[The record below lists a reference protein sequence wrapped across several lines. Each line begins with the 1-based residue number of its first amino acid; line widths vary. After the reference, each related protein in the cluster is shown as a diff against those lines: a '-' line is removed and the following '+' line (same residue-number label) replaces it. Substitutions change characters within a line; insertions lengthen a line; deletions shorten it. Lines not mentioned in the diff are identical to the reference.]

1 MNMEFRDSR
10 LCLRLPVD
18 VALRNGFAQHGVT
31 EFVLTDDVVRAIP
44 PELRGELAQ
53 WVDQTER
60 YGESP
65 PELMIDAPAADVPT
79 VVRALQASVDARR
92 AGELTLVLGLP
103 DNEFQRETANRGLE
117 TEPRVAARMA
127 LIHQARAAKALIRE
141 SIRVYA
147 SGVPYLKRAAMDPAY
162 PIAPAALDH
171 LVGSI
176 AAFDADAMTLTSRS
190 AEFQNAKIEVRKGGS
205 PYAFGVRDKILDH
218 VEKIPR
224 PSLVEI
230 AVDPIS
236 RYRRAVKGT
245 HRGVL
250 KWTLDQPVTVVPV
263 RVVSQVEDD
272 RYVLFFAD
280 EDDRQ
285 RALMGGDDD
294 IPF

>member
-1 MNMEFRDSR
+1 MDFRDSR

-31 EFVLTDDVVRAIP
+31 EFVLTDEVVRAIP
-44 PELRGELAQ
+44 PELRGELAH
-53 WVDQTER
+53 WVDQTEQ

-65 PELMIDAPAADVPT
+65 EHLVIDAPAADVPT
-79 VVRALQASVDARR
+79 VVRALQAAARER
-92 AGELTLVLGLP
+92 REKELSEILELSDHELQT
-103 DNEFQRETANRGLE
+103 EASRRGLE
-117 TEPRVAARMA
+117 SEPRVVARME

-147 SGVPYLKRAAMDPAY
+147 SDVPYLKRTAMDPAY

-176 AAFDADAMTLTSRS
+176 AAFDADAMILTSRS

-230 AVDPIS
+230 TVDPIS

-250 KWTLDQPVTVVPV
+250 KWNLDQPVTVVPV
-263 RVVSQVEDD
+263 RVVSQIEDD